1 MLKLVQRGGQFLFL
15 RVEWLFN
22 HAFGEA
28 NNPLYYLGA
37 ITYFLF
43 WIVVATGL
51 YLYVFF
57 KTGVDEANAS
67 VEYLTHGQWYA
78 GGIMRSVH
86 RYASDG
92 MVLGMLLHLTR

>member
-1 MLKLVQRGGQFLFL
+1 MLRLVQRAGQWLFL
-15 RVEWLFN
+15 RVEALFN

-43 WIVVATGL
+43 WIVVASGL

-57 KTGVDEANAS
+57 KTGVAEAAAS
-67 VEYLTHGQWYA
+67 VEYLTHDQWYF
-78 GGIMRSVH
+78 GGVLRSLH

-92 MVLGMLLHLTR
+92 MVLKIEPVE